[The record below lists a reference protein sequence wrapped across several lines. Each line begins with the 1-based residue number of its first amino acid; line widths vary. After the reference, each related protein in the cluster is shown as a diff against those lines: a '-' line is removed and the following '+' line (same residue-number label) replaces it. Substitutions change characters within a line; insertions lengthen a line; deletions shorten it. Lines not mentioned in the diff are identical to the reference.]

1 MEKEIKKYE
10 KFIEK
15 AVREKHSPLEWSK
28 LAEIHQETVANF
40 QHERLIH
47 LIVTL
52 FFTAL
57 TLIALSISAWFFATN
72 GFSLYL
78 LPIHLVTLVLIIL
91 TGFYIKHYY
100 FLENHIQKLY
110 KYTEKLRDY

>member
-28 LAEIHQETVANF
+28 LAEIHQETIANF

-57 TLIALSISAWFFATN
+57 SLIALSISAWIFATTE
-72 GFSLYL
+72 FSLYL
-78 LPIHLVTLVLIIL
+78 LPIYFVAIILVIL
-91 TGFYIKHYY
+91 TGCYIRHYY

-110 KYTEKLRDY
+110 EYTEKLRDY

>member
-1 MEKEIKKYE
+1 MEKELKKYE

-47 LIVTL
+47 LIITL
-52 FFTAL
+52 FFAML
-57 TLIALSISAWFFATN
+57 SLVAISISAWVFTTIA
-72 GFSLYL
+72 FSFCL
-78 LPIHLVTLVLIIL
+78 LPIYLVALILVIL
-91 TGFYIKHYY
+91 TGFYVKHYY

>member
-47 LIVTL
+47 LIITL
-52 FFTAL
+52 FFV
-57 TLIALSISAWFFATN
+57 TLSLVAVSVSAWVFATTT
-72 GFSLYL
+72 FSFYL
-78 LPIHLVTLVLIIL
+78 LPIYLVAFILVIL
-91 TGFYIKHYY
+91 TGFYVKHYY

-110 KYTEKLRDY
+110 KYTEKLRNY